1 MRGVGRLILAHRAG
15 LDDDARNAE
24 LRDRGQRLRVH
35 VLREHVVFK
44 IRRNAS
50 KLELI
55 AHGDDLV
62 HILLRPVVRNFI
74 RLTQVPHQSRRGNVE
89 VIVAVVEEL
98 PEIGLP
104 RGAQALHVVFIRP
117 GICHREVTLA
127 FDAELLTH
135 LQKLQNVFI
144 RRAGVG
150 QLVVDDDDVIRCA
163 VRDQHVAVPV
173 QNAAARTLNRRL
185 IGHGVRVRHGALV
198 RAHRRER
205 IHAQQKHAHDGNN
218 HTNEHDHTESRSSCQ
233 KSSTCLSNC
242 PCGQVYRRAQKK
254 R

>member
-1 MRGVGRLILAHRAG
+1 MCGIGRLILAHRAG
-15 LDDDARNAE
+15 LDDDARDAE
-24 LRDRGQRLRVH
+24 LRDCGQRLCIH
-35 VLREHVVFK
+35 VFGEHVVFK
-44 IRRNAS
+44 IRRNAP
-50 KLELI
+50 KLELV

-74 RLTQVPHQSRRGNVE
+74 RLAQVPHQSRRGNVE

-104 RGAQALHVVFIRP
+104 RRTEALHVVFIRP
-117 GICHREVTLA
+117 GICHREVALA
-127 FDAELLTH
+127 LDAELLAH
-135 LQKLQNVFI
+135 LQKLQNIFI

-150 QLVVDDDDVIRCA
+150 QHVVDDDDIIGRA
-163 VRDQHVAVPV
+163 VRDQHIAVPV
-173 QNAAARTLNRRL
+173 QNAAARAFHRRL

-205 IHAQQKHAHDGNN
+205 IHAQQKHAHDGDDY
-218 HTNEHDHTESRSSCQ
+218 TNEHDHTESRSSCQ

-242 PCGQVYRRAQKK
+242 PCGQVYRRA
-254 R
+254 